1 MTQQTKCDGSL
12 TTSLEAI
19 AGRAYAMIAS
29 AFPVCAFSDEFYFFP
44 QVVQTDKDWKA
55 WDDFS
60 AQRIPVVADILRGH
74 ESDLSG
80 LVKGDLCTTMIGL
93 TPSFCC
99 RCCGLCASNLTE
111 VAPTS
116 LTADLPPDHPCCR
129 PCRSA
134 GLIRTAGLGW
144 AGRRGPGFSPA
155 RDRVSRQ
162 GPRVVSNPRC

>member
-60 AQRIPVVADILRGH
+60 VQRVTDVADILRGH

-80 LVKGDLCTTMIGL
+80 LGKEDLHDDDRIDTELLLQVLRTL
-93 TPSFCC
+93 
-99 RCCGLCASNLTE
+99 REQLTE
-111 VAPTS
+111 VGPHRSQPTFH
-116 LTADLPPDHPCCR
+116 LTVLA
-129 PCRSA
+129 A
-134 GLIRTAGLGW
+134 GLAEAL
-144 AGRRGPGFSPA
+144 AS
-155 RDRVSRQ
+155 SE
-162 GPRVVSNPRC
+162 PRA